1 MVILLQKQTCFQEA
15 RCFISKRK
23 KSGLNL
29 GADFRTHE
37 EDVGDPEAD
46 RYQAE

>member
-1 MVILLQKQTCFQEA
+1 MITQNRTSFSEELCLTQICNGNGPE
-15 RCFISKRK
+15 
-23 KSGLNL
+23 L

-46 RYQAE
+46 RY

>member
-1 MVILLQKQTCFQEA
+1 MIMANDYSAAKRELLLRGTLLVADAMKPE
-15 RCFISKRK
+15 
-23 KSGLNL
+23 L

-46 RYQAE
+46 RY

>member
-1 MVILLQKQTCFQEA
+1 MITLLAKQNFLFGELCLTQICNGNGPE
-15 RCFISKRK
+15 
-23 KSGLNL
+23 L

-46 RYQAE
+46 RY

>member
-1 MVILLQKQTCFQEA
+1 MQVRPE
-15 RCFISKRK
+15 
-23 KSGLNL
+23 L

-46 RYQAE
+46 RHQAEQSRDVGPDKV

>member
-1 MVILLQKQTCFQEA
+1 MITLLTKQNFLFGGALLTQICNGNGPE
-15 RCFISKRK
+15 
-23 KSGLNL
+23 L

-46 RYQAE
+46 RY